1 MAGTVAGGLKAKEK
15 NIKRFGKD
23 YYRDIGSVGGQK
35 SRGGGFAQGEAGRE
49 RARRAGS
56 VGGST
61 SRRAGNKL
69 YEYKGQMMTAFDIGM
84 ELGVNANTIRARYA
98 RNGNVYAR
106 KYTKRPMVIEKPKFS
121 LRSFWSAR

>member
-1 MAGTVAGGLKAKEK
+1 MAGTIAGGLKTKK
-15 NIKRFGKD
+15 TVTKRFGKN
-23 YYRDIGSVGGQK
+23 YYKDIGSVGGQN

-61 SRRAGNKL
+61 SKRAGNKL
-69 YEYKGQMMTAFDIGM
+69 YEYNGQMMTAFDIGM

-106 KYTKRPMVIEKPKFS
+106 KYTKRPIVVEKPKFS
-121 LRSFWSAR
+121 LRSFWGAR